1 MVSQFEFTAFTL
13 GIITG
18 LAKGARIMNAVDIKN
33 LAIDKNSNF
42 PPQLESC
49 LGNFIDNLTDS
60 NDGEKLPDTKT
71 DRPAEL
77 TAEVDEDALS
87 YLVRG
92 AISIQLGDL
101 MAGLADFDRAIVL
114 EPELAIAYNSRG
126 SVRLQLLQDREAIE
140 DYNRAIE
147 LDSSNPEFYANR
159 GMAYS
164 LIGQIPR
171 AIADFKQAISLY
183 QVRNDWSNTRKLE
196 KFVENLCQQY
206 RV

>member
-13 GIITG
+13 GAIAG
-18 LAKGARIMNAVDIKN
+18 WAEDDRKMNAVDEKN
-33 LAIDKNSNF
+33 LEIDKKSQLQPKSNSCIGDF
-42 PPQLESC
+42 V
-49 LGNFIDNLTDS
+49 DNLTDG
-60 NDGEKLPDTKT
+60 NDGEILPFPPN
-71 DRPAEL
+71 DRLAEL

-92 AISIQLGDL
+92 AISTQLGDL
-101 MAGLADFDRAIVL
+101 MGGLADYDRAIEL

-126 SVRLQLLQDREAIE
+126 SVRLQLLQDREAID

-171 AIADFKQAISLY
+171 AIADFKRAISLY
-183 QVRNDWSNTRKLE
+183 QFHNDWSNTRKLE
-196 KFVENLCQQY
+196 KFVSNLCQQY
-206 RV
+206 RL

>member
-18 LAKGARIMNAVDIKN
+18 LAKDDWIMNAVDMNN
-33 LAIDKNSNF
+33 LAIDKNSKL
-42 PPQLESC
+42 PPKLESC
-49 LGNFIDNLTDS
+49 LGDFIDNLTDG
-60 NDGEKLPDTKT
+60 NDGEKLPETQD
-71 DRPAEL
+71 DRPAQL

-101 MAGLADFDRAIVL
+101 MAGLADYDRAIVL

-126 SVRLQLLQDREAIE
+126 SVRLQLLQDREAID

-171 AIADFKQAISLY
+171 AVSDFKRAISLY
-183 QVRNDWSNTRKLE
+183 QVHNDWSNTRKLE
-196 KFVENLCQQY
+196 KFVGNLCQQY
-206 RV
+206 RI